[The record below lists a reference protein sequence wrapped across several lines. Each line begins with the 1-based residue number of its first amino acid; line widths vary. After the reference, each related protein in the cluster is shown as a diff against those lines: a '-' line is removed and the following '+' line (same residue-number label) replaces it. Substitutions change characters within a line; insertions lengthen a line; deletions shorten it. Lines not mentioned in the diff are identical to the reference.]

1 MSLLKLGLLSLAAL
15 VAVRA
20 SAAEVDDALR
30 EAVKRGDR
38 IAASRLLDAG
48 AAVDA
53 RAADGTTA
61 LHWATRAD
69 SVETVKL
76 LLEAG
81 ADARAA
87 TPYDVTPL
95 YLAAENGSAAVIA
108 ALLAAG
114 ADPNTA
120 APTGQT
126 ALMTAVRNG
135 RIDAITVLLDNGAVL
150 DARDPEFEQTALMIA
165 VREGYPDVVALLLE
179 RGADVNAH
187 TLVGET
193 PAFIP
198 PCKRTGCFSE
208 GAGINRGGIP
218 DRGWRPAAKGGLTPL
233 LYAARDGRTAEA
245 KLLLA
250 AGADVEQAEANGI
263 RPLLMALLNN
273 QLGVV
278 DLLLERGADVN
289 ADDFWGRAPLF
300 AAVEYRNRDLRHR
313 DLVDAPVDRAALLDV
328 IERLIERGAD
338 VNARTREWPYSRTAF
353 TSDLSWVDMTGQTPF
368 VRAALSGDTTTM
380 RLLLEHGADPNI
392 ATFEGTTALM
402 AAAGVNWT
410 VAQTYTE
417 SPQALIDAIN
427 ICLEH
432 GADVNAVNSMGVTA
446 IIGAANRGSNDIIR
460 LLHAKGARLD
470 IADKQGRSPLRWA
483 EGVFLATTGAEIK
496 PETIAVLKELGAR

>member
-1 MSLLKLGLLSLAAL
+1 MSILRLGVLTLAGL
-15 VAVRA
+15 VAADA
-20 SAAEVDDALR
+20 SAAEGDAALHD
-30 EAVKRGDR
+30 AAKRGDR
-38 IAASRLLDAG
+38 IAAARLLDEG
-48 AAVDA
+48 ADVDA

-69 SVETVKL
+69 SLPTVEL

-95 YLAAENGSAAVIA
+95 YLAAENGSAAVLA

-135 RIDAITVLLDNGAVL
+135 RIDAITLLLDHGAVL

-165 VREGYPDVVALLLE
+165 VREGYGDVVALLIE

-187 TLVGET
+187 TLVGPT

-245 KLLLA
+245 RQLLA
-250 AGADVEQAEANGI
+250 AGADVELAEANGI

-278 DLLLERGADVN
+278 ELLLEHGADVN
-289 ADDFWGRAPLF
+289 ADDFWGRTPLF

-313 DLVDAPVDRAALLDV
+313 DLVDAPV
-328 IERLIERGAD
+328 AD
-338 VNARTREWPYSRTAF
+338 VNARTREWPFSRTSF

-368 VRAALSGDTTTM
+368 LRAALAGDTTTM

-402 AAAGVNWT
+402 AASGVNWT

-446 IIGAANRGSNDIIR
+446 MMGAANRGSNDIIR

-470 IADKQGRSPLRWA
+470 AVDKEGRSPLRWA

-496 PETIAVLKELGAR
+496 PETIALLNELAAESAGR